1 MNSIIYRGK
10 SPPKDA
16 NSHSR
21 SPSHPLGKDLHCL
34 IKAELRFVVRNASPL
49 AGPLNTAAPVFD
61 TGRASSDIASIASK
75 TDIRLEKV

>member
-1 MNSIIYRGK
+1 
-10 SPPKDA
+10 
-16 NSHSR
+16 
-21 SPSHPLGKDLHCL
+21 L